1 MTNNTYKYLLS
12 DLKSLKGV
20 GTKTSNL
27 LKKKKINIEYYDDM
41 LIDGEV
47 KKLNK
52 SIKKVISLAKL
63 KKKYNV
69 IIMNSCH
76 DHFKKISNK
85 IFNKIT
91 YQNSVFFDLGNFF
104 SNEQKNKIN
113 RKFLFI

>member
-1 MTNNTYKYLLS
+1 
-12 DLKSLKGV
+12 
-20 GTKTSNL
+20 
-27 LKKKKINIEYYDDM
+27 
-41 LIDGEV
+41 
-47 KKLNK
+47 
-52 SIKKVISLAKL
+52 
-63 KKKYNV
+63 
-69 IIMNSCH
+69 MNSCH